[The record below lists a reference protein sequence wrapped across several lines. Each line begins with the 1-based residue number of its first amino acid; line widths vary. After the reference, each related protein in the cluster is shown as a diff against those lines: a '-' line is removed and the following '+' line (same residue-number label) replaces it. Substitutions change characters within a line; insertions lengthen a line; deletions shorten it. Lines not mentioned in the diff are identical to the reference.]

1 MNMTDISSNIP
12 TAGKLKPPGDSV
24 QTCFQEMP
32 SPLTPPRVR
41 KFRDSL
47 RPGPGAVRVQVGKAD
62 DPDVASSLVHGMVTK
77 SSLTGESLLNP
88 PRRTLLQQKLEEL
101 SESVYASRRKA
112 PLGRSADQRTDPPSW
127 SDEKTTFGVKT
138 VRGEDVWGLLRPS
151 KTAEELEEEAQKE
164 HQAYIRSHNA
174 YFVGERVDRK
184 YDWTHRSKDSSF
196 GIHTPHYNDGRNL
209 CKTLQ
214 WLGDTRKFYKPRT
227 NWKRSGDQERMAALL
242 GKVNSRKEKKD
253 RLLHLP
259 PDHTFGVAAPSEEFG
274 VGEIIHRSEARCY
287 VRGRDEQQ
295 SLVNA
300 ARHGLMK
307 ANFNHFPSLLK
318 AFQHYDKKGK
328 GSIDREDLRAA
339 CRHFQ
344 VHVSESVLDDLMEY
358 CDVDQDGQINFLEFA
373 NFLNWKDKMPIS
385 KREQCLLTNEPLRS
399 PPTAET
405 EIPPLSASEHLPPLH
420 TLVKPGDLE
429 PINPGS
435 KLKTIR
441 MLRRLKSAPD
451 HFKTS
456 SSLIGAGNDGPAS
469 PNGRFFG
476 IPSVRFDLPVPRI
489 KRVGDNT
496 NYGDTPTAADLL
508 RPSVR
513 ALQGVHEEH
522 FFCPRSKRQM
532 EEIFRN
538 IGVNVSEETF
548 EEAWSLASDKHP
560 NGDVCVEE
568 FRNALKEIKAM

>member
-1 MNMTDISSNIP
+1 MCT
-12 TAGKLKPPGDSV
+12 L
-24 QTCFQEMP
+24 Q
-32 SPLTPPRVR
+32 PLTPPRVR

-138 VRGEDVWGLLRPS
+138 LFFFHPGEDVWGLLRPS

-214 WLGDTRKFYKPRT
+214 WLGDTRK
-227 NWKRSGDQERMAALL
+227 
-242 GKVNSRKEKKD
+242 
-253 RLLHLP
+253 
-259 PDHTFGVAAPSEEFG
+259 
-274 VGEIIHRSEARCY
+274 CY

-385 KREQCLLTNEPLRS
+385 KREQCLLTNEPLR
-399 PPTAET
+399 T
-405 EIPPLSASEHLPPLH
+405 SEHLPPLH

-522 FFCPRSKRQM
+522 FFCPRSKRQ
-532 EEIFRN
+532 IFRN